1 MLVVWPTSNHSLDID
16 RGEAAN
22 HGITDAQMLHDQ
34 LLDVSC
40 GRLSQVD
47 AIKLFE
53 TEMRDRTSW
62 AVLMS
67 RQACMDAHD
76 FKNLNKD
83 SAILARSTKQ
93 E

>member
-1 MLVVWPTSNHSLDID
+1 LLISAPD

-22 HGITDAQMLHDQ
+22 HGITDARLLHDQ
-34 LLDVSC
+34 LVEVSV
-40 GRLSQVD
+40 GNISQIE
-47 AIKLFE
+47 AIEKYE

-67 RQACMDAHD
+67 RQACLDAHD

-83 SAILARSTKQ
+83 SAILARRTRLN
-93 E
+93 